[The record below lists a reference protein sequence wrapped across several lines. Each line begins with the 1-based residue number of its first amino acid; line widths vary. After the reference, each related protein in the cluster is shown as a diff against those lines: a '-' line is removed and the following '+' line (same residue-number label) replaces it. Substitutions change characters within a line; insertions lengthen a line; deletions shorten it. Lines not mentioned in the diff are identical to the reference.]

1 MKRRWWATTLAI
13 ALGASLAVAAPGR
26 AEPAGSADPDAVVVA
41 PASTLPVVYRVD
53 TNDPVV
59 FITIDDGIVRSR
71 DALKWLQRKRLPVT
85 SFLTTS
91 VARGHYRY
99 FEKMSAR
106 GSLQNHTVSH
116 PAFDTFGG
124 SLTGQICPVQRE
136 IGDRTG
142 TQPWMLRP
150 PYGAGPRLSRVHQA
164 AASCGI
170 THIVMWDA
178 VVDRGRLTTWNG
190 RQLSRGS
197 IMLLHYT
204 PNLKQDLRVAYRAAR
219 DQGFTVAALED
230 YLPGP

>member
-26 AEPAGSADPDAVVVA
+26 AEPAGPTASDAVVVA

-116 PAFDTFGG
+116 PAFDTYGG

-150 PYGAGPRLSRVHQA
+150 PYGAGARLSRVHQA

-190 RQLSRGS
+190 QQLSRGS

-204 PNLKQDLRVAYRAAR
+204 PNLKTDLRVAYRAAR

-230 YLPGP
+230 YLPAP